1 MKLIIREKEET
12 NMNLTIDNKLES
24 KSVINNDVDS
34 FIKELDK
41 SLEKNQDFQ
50 STIEIEV
57 LRDIPLATKYKN
69 QIEDVINKYFEEMSY
84 EQDFFYFDY
93 DKKENK
99 YYLDYYSEGKIERI
113 EIPEQEIEESK
124 LEKGWFYAWYDN
136 EQIVE
141 ANSIKEGIKSNIETE
156 LDIMN
161 FNEKKRG
168 VRK

>member
-1 MKLIIREKEET
+1 
-12 NMNLTIDNKLES
+12 MNLTIDNKLES
-24 KSVINNDVDS
+24 KSVINNEVDS
-34 FIKELDK
+34 FIKELGK

-50 STIEIEV
+50 STIESEV

-69 QIEDVINKYFEEMSY
+69 QIEDIINKYFEEMSY

-99 YYLDYYSEGKIERI
+99 YYLYYYSDGKIERI

-156 LDIMN
+156 LDIIN
-161 FNEKKRG
+161 FNEKKRE

>member
-1 MKLIIREKEET
+1 
-12 NMNLTIDNKLES
+12 MNLTIDNKLES
-24 KSVINNDVDS
+24 KSVINNEVDS
-34 FIKELDK
+34 FIKELGK

-50 STIEIEV
+50 STIESEV

-69 QIEDVINKYFEEMSY
+69 QIEDIINKYFEEMSY

-99 YYLDYYSEGKIERI
+99 YYLDYYSDGKIERI

>member
-1 MKLIIREKEET
+1 
-12 NMNLTIDNKLES
+12 MNLTIDNKLES
-24 KSVINNDVDS
+24 KSVINNEVDS
-34 FIKELDK
+34 FIKELGK

-50 STIEIEV
+50 STIESEV

-69 QIEDVINKYFEEMSY
+69 QIEDIINKYFEEMSY

-99 YYLDYYSEGKIERI
+99 YYLYYYSDGKIERI

-161 FNEKKRG
+161 FNEKKRE

>member
-1 MKLIIREKEET
+1 
-12 NMNLTIDNKLES
+12 MNLTIDNKLES
-24 KSVINNDVDS
+24 KSVINNEVDS
-34 FIKELDK
+34 FIKELGK

-50 STIEIEV
+50 STIESEV

-69 QIEDVINKYFEEMSY
+69 QIEDIINKYFEEMSY

-99 YYLDYYSEGKIERI
+99 YYLDYYSDGKIERI

-156 LDIMN
+156 LDIMILM
-161 FNEKKRG
+161 
-168 VRK
+168 RKSEA

>member
-1 MKLIIREKEET
+1 
-12 NMNLTIDNKLES
+12 MNLTIDNKLES
-24 KSVINNDVDS
+24 KSVINNEVDS
-34 FIKELDK
+34 FIKELGK

-50 STIEIEV
+50 STIESEV

-69 QIEDVINKYFEEMSY
+69 QIEDVINKCFEDMSY
-84 EQDFFYFDY
+84 EKDFFYFDY

>member
-1 MKLIIREKEET
+1 
-12 NMNLTIDNKLES
+12 MNLTSDNKLES
-24 KSVINNDVDS
+24 KSEINNEVDS

-50 STIEIEV
+50 STIESEV

-69 QIEDVINKYFEEMSY
+69 QIEDVINKCFEEMSY
-84 EQDFFYFDY
+84 EKDFFYFDY

-99 YYLDYYSEGKIERI
+99 YYLDYYSDGKIERI

-141 ANSIKEGIKSNIETE
+141 ANSIKEGIKRNIETE

-168 VRK
+168 VKK

>member
-1 MKLIIREKEET
+1 
-12 NMNLTIDNKLES
+12 MNLTIDNKLES
-24 KSVINNDVDS
+24 KSVINNEVDS
-34 FIKELDK
+34 FIKELGK

-50 STIEIEV
+50 STIESEV

-69 QIEDVINKYFEEMSY
+69 QIEDIINKYFEEMSY

-99 YYLDYYSEGKIERI
+99 YYLDYYSDGKIERI

-141 ANSIKEGIKSNIETE
+141 ANSIKEGIKSNIETD
-156 LDIMN
+156 LVIMN
-161 FNEKKRG
+161 FNEK
-168 VRK
+168 

>member
-1 MKLIIREKEET
+1 
-12 NMNLTIDNKLES
+12 MNLTIDNKLES
-24 KSVINNDVDS
+24 KSVINNEVDS
-34 FIKELDK
+34 FIKELGK

-50 STIEIEV
+50 STIESEV

-69 QIEDVINKYFEEMSY
+69 QIEDIINKYFEEMSY

>member
-1 MKLIIREKEET
+1 
-12 NMNLTIDNKLES
+12 MNLTIDNKLES
-24 KSVINNDVDS
+24 KSVINNEVDS
-34 FIKELDK
+34 FIKELGK

-50 STIEIEV
+50 KTIESEV

-69 QIEDVINKYFEEMSY
+69 QIEDIINKYFEEMSY

-99 YYLDYYSEGKIERI
+99 YYLDYYSDGKIERI

>member
-1 MKLIIREKEET
+1 
-12 NMNLTIDNKLES
+12 MNLTIDNKLES
-24 KSVINNDVDS
+24 KSVINNEVDS
-34 FIKELDK
+34 FIKELGK

-50 STIEIEV
+50 STIESEV

-69 QIEDVINKYFEEMSY
+69 QIEDIINKYFEEMSY

-99 YYLDYYSEGKIERI
+99 YYLDYYSDGKIERI

-141 ANSIKEGIKSNIETE
+141 ANSIKEGIKSKIETE

>member
-1 MKLIIREKEET
+1 
-12 NMNLTIDNKLES
+12 MNLTIDNKLES
-24 KSVINNDVDS
+24 KSVINNEVDS
-34 FIKELDK
+34 FIKELGK

-50 STIEIEV
+50 STIESEV

-69 QIEDVINKYFEEMSY
+69 QIEDVINKCFEDMSY
-84 EQDFFYFDY
+84 EKDFFYFDY

-141 ANSIKEGIKSNIETE
+141 ANYMKEGIKSDIETE
-156 LDIMN
+156 LEDID
-161 FNEKKRG
+161 FNKKKR
-168 VRK
+168 

>member
-1 MKLIIREKEET
+1 
-12 NMNLTIDNKLES
+12 MNLTIDNKLES
-24 KSVINNDVDS
+24 KSRINNEVDS

-50 STIEIEV
+50 STIESEV

-69 QIEDVINKYFEEMSY
+69 QIEDIINKYFEEMSY

-99 YYLDYYSEGKIERI
+99 YYLDYYSDGKIERI
-113 EIPEQEIEESK
+113 EIPEQEIKDSK

>member
-1 MKLIIREKEET
+1 
-12 NMNLTIDNKLES
+12 MNLTIDNKLES
-24 KSVINNDVDS
+24 KSVINNEVDS
-34 FIKELDK
+34 FIKELGK

-50 STIEIEV
+50 STIESEV

-69 QIEDVINKYFEEMSY
+69 QIEDIINKYFEEMSY

-141 ANSIKEGIKSNIETE
+141 ANYMKEGIKSDIETE
-156 LDIMN
+156 LEDID
-161 FNEKKRG
+161 FNKKKR
-168 VRK
+168 

>member
-1 MKLIIREKEET
+1 
-12 NMNLTIDNKLES
+12 MNLTVDNKLEN
-24 KSVINNDVDS
+24 KSAINSEVDS

-41 SLEKNQDFQ
+41 SLKKNQDFQ
-50 STIEIEV
+50 TTIESEV

-69 QIEDVINKYFEEMSY
+69 QIEDVINKCFEDMSY
-84 EQDFFYFDY
+84 EKDFFYFDY

-141 ANSIKEGIKSNIETE
+141 ANYMKEGIKSDIETKLE
-156 LDIMN
+156 DID
-161 FNEKKRG
+161 FNKKKR
-168 VRK
+168 

>member
-1 MKLIIREKEET
+1 MQRS
-12 NMNLTIDNKLES
+12 ES
-24 KSVINNDVDS
+24 LK
-34 FIKELDK
+34 
-41 SLEKNQDFQ
+41 KNQDFQ
-50 STIEIEV
+50 STIESEV

-69 QIEDVINKYFEEMSY
+69 QIEDIINKYFEEMSY

-99 YYLDYYSEGKIERI
+99 YYLDYYSDGKIERI

>member
-1 MKLIIREKEET
+1 
-12 NMNLTIDNKLES
+12 MNLTVDNKLEN
-24 KSVINNDVDS
+24 KSRIKNEVDS
-34 FIKELDK
+34 FIEELNK

-50 STIEIEV
+50 STIESEV

-69 QIEDVINKYFEEMSY
+69 QIKDVINKYFEEMSY

-161 FNEKKRG
+161 FNEKK
-168 VRK
+168 

>member
-1 MKLIIREKEET
+1 
-12 NMNLTIDNKLES
+12 MNLTIDNKLES
-24 KSVINNDVDS
+24 KSVINNEVDS
-34 FIKELDK
+34 FIKELGK

-50 STIEIEV
+50 STIESEV

-69 QIEDVINKYFEEMSY
+69 QIEDIINKYFEEMSY

-99 YYLDYYSEGKIERI
+99 YYLDYYSDGKIERI
-113 EIPEQEIEESK
+113 EITEQEIEESK

>member
-1 MKLIIREKEET
+1 
-12 NMNLTIDNKLES
+12 MNLTIDNKLES
-24 KSVINNDVDS
+24 KSVINNEVDS
-34 FIKELDK
+34 FIKELGK

-50 STIEIEV
+50 STIESEV
-57 LRDIPLATKYKN
+57 LRDVPLATKYKN
-69 QIEDVINKYFEEMSY
+69 QIEDIINKYFEEMSY

-99 YYLDYYSEGKIERI
+99 YYLDYYSDGKIERI

>member
-1 MKLIIREKEET
+1 
-12 NMNLTIDNKLES
+12 MNLTIDNKLES
-24 KSVINNDVDS
+24 KSVINNEVDS
-34 FIKELDK
+34 FIKELGK

-50 STIEIEV
+50 STIESEV

-69 QIEDVINKYFEEMSY
+69 QIEDIINKYFEEMSY

-99 YYLDYYSEGKIERI
+99 YYLDYYSDGKIERI

-161 FNEKKRG
+161 FNEKERG

>member
-1 MKLIIREKEET
+1 
-12 NMNLTIDNKLES
+12 MNLTVDNKLEN
-24 KSVINNDVDS
+24 KSRIKNEVDS
-34 FIKELDK
+34 FIEELNK

-50 STIEIEV
+50 STIESEV

-69 QIEDVINKYFEEMSY
+69 QIKDVINKYFEEMSY

-161 FNEKKRG
+161 FNEKKWG

>member
-1 MKLIIREKEET
+1 
-12 NMNLTIDNKLES
+12 MNLTIDNKLES
-24 KSVINNDVDS
+24 KSGINNEVDS

-50 STIEIEV
+50 STIESEV

-69 QIEDVINKYFEEMSY
+69 QIEDVIKKYFEEMSY

-161 FNEKKRG
+161 FNEKKWG

>member
-1 MKLIIREKEET
+1 
-12 NMNLTIDNKLES
+12 MNLTIDNKLES
-24 KSVINNDVDS
+24 KSVINNEFDS
-34 FIKELDK
+34 FIKELGK

-50 STIEIEV
+50 STIESEV

-69 QIEDVINKYFEEMSY
+69 QIEDIINKYFEEMSY

-99 YYLDYYSEGKIERI
+99 YYLDYYSDGKIERI